1 MSIRQA
7 TRQVVE
13 TNSKRDE
20 HVVVFRLGTE
30 AYAVDIGIVQE
41 IVRMQPVTSIPD
53 IGAEIAGVTTFR
65 GRVIPV
71 VDLRRACGMP
81 CGETTPDSRM
91 IVVSIDSEHA
101 HGLIVDAVSEVLR
114 IPASE
119 IEPVTSVLEAS
130 RLVRGIAKLEHRLV
144 ALLDLNGVLPATA
157 DSADADTEGELAA

>member
-1 MSIRQA
+1 MC
-7 TRQVVE
+7 
-13 TNSKRDE
+13 
-20 HVVVFRLGTE
+20 E
-30 AYAVDIGIVQE
+30 A
-41 IVRMQPVTSIPD
+41 
-53 IGAEIAGVTTFR
+53 
-65 GRVIPV
+65 
-71 VDLRRACGMP
+71 
-81 CGETTPDSRM
+81 TPDSRI

-144 ALLDLNGVLPATA
+144 ALLDLNGVLPAAA